1 MGVAAVHDPATLF
14 TADVYGAWVTS
25 GFWGV
30 DNVLQPRTRH
40 EAYDARTGCRQ
51 PDSPRWGTPG
61 GHQSGLLR
69 DTGPSRARD
78 TPTKMDREDNRRP
91 RHRLESPKR
100 GPDVGRYAPC
110 SELATEG

>member
-78 TPTKMDREDNRRP
+78 TPTKMDREDNR
-91 RHRLESPKR
+91 SR
-100 GPDVGRYAPC
+100 GLTSTSTTVPQAVKAKPERRC
-110 SELATEG
+110 N